1 MHSLSQKYLVFFLK
15 TSNYHHILGAMHVLV
30 PFVTLRFNQD
40 RLKKLA
46 MQLPFG
52 TCMLLSLSLLLFLIA
67 SKTSNNFDFE
77 KSNEFLVQLL
87 LSVDRHFLW
96 VSFTGLQFNQLGFQ
110 TQLAIRMTRS
120 GIS

>member
-1 MHSLSQKYLVFFLK
+1 MYAS
-15 TSNYHHILGAMHVLV
+15 
-30 PFVTLRFNQD
+30 
-40 RLKKLA
+40 
-46 MQLPFG
+46 
-52 TCMLLSLSLLLFLIA
+52 LSLSLLLFLIA